1 MTHALEVRGL
11 WKSYV
16 SGVRGCSARV
26 SVLRGVSFCV
36 AHGERV
42 GILGAPGSGK
52 TTLLHCI
59 SGMRRPDTGFVRVL
73 HRPAA
78 PMQLLDDGWVAHTT
92 NPPSP
97 PRAAVLFARELETL
111 AAHVDRVLLL
121 RGGRLIALAVP
132 GAAPRQRVAEPGVR
146 DDAPTLRDQ
155 LTMRPV

>member
-11 WKSYV
+11 WKGYV
-16 SGVRGCSARV
+16 AGVRGCSARV
-26 SVLRGVSFCV
+26 SVLRGVSFSV

-42 GILGAPGSGK
+42 GILGAPGAGK

-59 SGMRRPDTGFVRVL
+59 SGLRRPDIGFVRLL

-78 PMQLLDDGWVAHTT
+78 PLLLLDDGWVAHST

-97 PRAAVLFARELETL
+97 RRAALLFGRELETL

-121 RGGRLIALAVP
+121 RGGRLVALVSPSAT
-132 GAAPRQRVAEPGVR
+132 PRRRVAEPGVR
-146 DDAPTLRDQ
+146 DDAGRRDP